1 MSDVDDIFDKID
13 EKFNEH
19 QRNYHGDLEAG
30 EGTELIEEHRQMV
43 TNTRSSNKMMQR
55 MIVAIE
61 GEPVKN
67 MSGQV
72 TGYKGGLVN
81 QVESID
87 KRTKTGTFSP
97 TRGQK
102 VTFWIGAS
110 GVVTAL
116 TYLVIAVIQATS

>member
-1 MSDVDDIFDKID
+1 MSDSDDFHETMDAR
-13 EKFNEH
+13 FQQH
-19 QRNYHGDLEAG
+19 QKDYHGDLEAG

-72 TGYKGGLVN
+72 TGYKGGLVDK
-81 QVESID
+81 VEAID
-87 KRTKTGTFSP
+87 KRTKTGTFTP

-110 GVVTAL
+110 GVITAL
-116 TYLVIAVIQATS
+116 TYLVIAVIQATT